1 MQNGQTEK
9 ETGSMGGRTG
19 GTKGKRRF
27 YTAVRKLVL
36 PLGCSALLC
45 IARGLKLANHIF
57 QTALPAGFQLY
68 SARETLES
76 RRKEEAF
83 SSFFP
88 SGDSWVVGDWAAAA
102 PVSCSS
108 SRNAGFRLP
117 TAAKAAAMQPVAARL
132 PGLPLS
138 PVSSHPHP
146 TRQPA
151 VFTCRAS
158 ARPFSFP

>member
-1 MQNGQTEK
+1 MVKRKKKLGQRAEGLEEQKGKGGFTQQL
-9 ETGSMGGRTG
+9 GSWSCPLAAVPSFVLQGAPSSQTTSSRLLCQLASSYILQGRLWKAGGR
-19 GTKGKRRF
+19 KKPF
-27 YTAVRKLVL
+27 
-36 PLGCSALLC
+36 PL
-45 IARGLKLANHIF
+45 
-57 QTALPAGFQLY
+57 
-68 SARETLES
+68 
-76 RRKEEAF
+76 
-83 SSFFP
+83 FFP
-88 SGDSWVVGDWAAAA
+88 SGDSWVVGDWAAAV